1 MGVNQ
6 WSESA
11 DWGIATYTNP
21 ATTDAP
27 SATIAP
33 VVEETAKA
41 AIVTATE
48 TEVQLP
54 PMDLNFALN
63 LIDVYAGFGVKASDV
78 KSVEYQVANGSWVPL
93 TKDEAIK
100 IPKKASKLSVR
111 VTKTNG
117 EEVVSEKAIVRTE
130 ESTDTTV
137 AETETTMAPAE
148 TTAPVTT
155 EAPASSDSSSSNN
168 TLLYILGFVIVAAA
182 AGFFFKKKSTSTK

>member
-1 MGVNQ
+1 M
-6 WSESA
+6 
-11 DWGIATYTNP
+11 
-21 ATTDAP
+21 
-27 SATIAP
+27 
-33 VVEETAKA
+33 EETAKA

-54 PMDLNFALN
+54 AMDLNFALN

-78 KSVEYQVANGSWVPL
+78 KSVEYQVADGSWVPL